1 MKGNQ
6 ELYQQWQD
14 YLAQGGSLRK
24 LRQLPSTELD
34 KLYTHG
40 YHCYQQ
46 GSYKVAK
53 NFFYLLSALDQW
65 RFDYQLGLGLCYQRL
80 GEYQEAANTFS
91 QAALIRMDDPRPPYC
106 CGLSYQR
113 LGEFERAK
121 QAFQAA
127 LKWCVAHPEMPEV
140 KQAAENL
147 LAGLTLRSSL

>member
-1 MKGNQ
+1 MDNQ
-6 ELYQQWQD
+6 ELYQQWQH
-14 YLAQGGSLRK
+14 YLAQGGSLRQ
-24 LRQLPSTELD
+24 LRQLPKTELD

-46 GSYKVAK
+46 HHYAAAK
-53 NFFYLLSALDQW
+53 NFFYLLTAVDQW

-80 GEYQEAANTFS
+80 GEHQEAANSFS

-113 LGEFERAK
+113 LGELDRAK

-140 KQAAENL
+140 KQAAENH
-147 LAGLTLRSSL
+147 LAALILRSDL